1 VEGAKPK
8 QPVLPSVRCEA
19 ELRRRLV
26 AGEFG
31 PGDTQLPGMD
41 DLAEELGCSRG
52 TVATILRK
60 LADEGLVTIIRG
72 YGTFVA
78 PLPLPAGGLPGLGCQ
93 GHRRISPPLLIDL
106 LRRALPLMSP

>member
-1 VEGAKPK
+1 MGGTKPK
-8 QPVLPSVRCEA
+8 RPVLPSVRCEA
-19 ELRRRLV
+19 ELRRRLA

-78 PLPLPAGGLPGLGCQ
+78 PLPFPATEAAPAPASSG
-93 GHRRISPPLLIDL
+93 
-106 LRRALPLMSP
+106 

>member
-1 VEGAKPK
+1 VEGAKSK
-8 QPVLPSVRCEA
+8 RPVLPSVRCEA
-19 ELRRRLV
+19 ELRRRLA

-60 LADEGLVTIIRG
+60 LGDEGLVMIIRG

-78 PLPLPAGGLPGLGCQ
+78 PLSLPAGGT
-93 GHRRISPPLLIDL
+93 R
-106 LRRALPLMSP
+106 

>member
-1 VEGAKPK
+1 MPK
-8 QPVLPSVRCEA
+8 RPVLPSVRGEA
-19 ELRRRLV
+19 ELRRRLA

-41 DLAEELGCSRG
+41 HLAEELRCSRG

-60 LADEGLVTIIRG
+60 LADEGLVMIIRG

-78 PLPLPAGGLPGLGCQ
+78 PLPLSS
-93 GHRRISPPLLIDL
+93 R
-106 LRRALPLMSP
+106 